1 MHRAA
6 PTSRT
11 TRSSTTRTGK
21 AATGKA
27 ANKKTNRTGKAATGK
42 AANKKTNGTTSGGG
56 EHKKRRGR
64 GDADGDGIRGGHMH
78 ATAATLGR
86 TAAASPSTET
96 TTTMPTFS
104 PESAVSGKTP
114 FINSLLALAV
124 GSDGNA
130 VGEALE
136 STGSRDTWTTV
147 TKRRKSRRGQGTAN
161 NEEMPVSLQYVIVV
175 FGMAAGERGSDNV
188 RLQQLLAHHPRAR
201 ILSVSEFDPD
211 QAQKQQGLF
220 LHERYGHLS
229 ADFKENRGMRKVAA
243 ELKRQKLPSLA
254 FLDYFFLQKS
264 YYRERYGAN
273 WMKGKLD
280 VLYQVS
286 TQQTT

>member
-1 MHRAA
+1 MPPRGTRSSASSNATTNTA
-6 PTSRT
+6 PTRT

-27 ANKKTNRTGKAATGK
+27 ANKKTN
-42 AANKKTNGTTSGGG
+42 GTTSGGG
-56 EHKKRRGR
+56 GLKKRRGRGGR

-78 ATAATLGR
+78 ATTATLGR
-86 TAAASPSTET
+86 TAAATPNTDT
-96 TTTMPTFS
+96 TTTMPMFS

-136 STGSRDTWTTV
+136 STESRDTWTTV
-147 TKRRKSRRGQGTAN
+147 TRRKKSRRGQGTAS

-175 FGMAAGERGSDNV
+175 FGMAACERGSDNV

-201 ILSVSEFDPD
+201 ILSVSEFDPG

-229 ADFKENRGMRKVAA
+229 ADFKEKRGMRKVAA
-243 ELKRQKLPSLA
+243 ELKRQKLPSLV
-254 FLDYFFLQKS
+254 FLDYFFLQES